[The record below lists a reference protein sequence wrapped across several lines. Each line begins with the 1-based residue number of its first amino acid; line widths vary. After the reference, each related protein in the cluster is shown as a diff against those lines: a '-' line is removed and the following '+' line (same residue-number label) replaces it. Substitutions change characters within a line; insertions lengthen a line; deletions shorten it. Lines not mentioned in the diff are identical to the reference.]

1 MDGAA
6 FPFIDMEGCGNHFFS
21 MPVSS
26 VVFCMGDMS
35 GRSVMGCCPSVGD
48 G

>member
-1 MDGAA
+1 
-6 FPFIDMEGCGNHFFS
+6 MERRFLLSIWKDGNHFFS

-35 GRSVMGCCPSVGD
+35 GRSVMGCCPSVDD

>member
-1 MDGAA
+1 
-6 FPFIDMEGCGNHFFS
+6 MERRFLLSIWKDVETIFFS

-26 VVFCMGDMS
+26 VVFCMNGMS
-35 GRSVMGCCPSVGD
+35 GRSVMGCCPSVDD